1 MASKY
6 TEKELAE
13 AKDFLR
19 RRIDSELSMHADVEE
34 LLTIYAGLL
43 LDALYAGYTQDII
56 QELLHVLVD
65 RLLYDCEL
73 LALDEGRDDMRDEI
87 LAYMYDVRNDKTLR
101 DRVMERAGTFFNEVY
116 SVYLA
121 GNLLGLAKEALLF
134 SIIQNLKHPYDSD
147 LLNDVRE
154 KISAG
159 EIAGDMEDFDRPH
172 FGQGVEVS
180 SLGALQTITGHAVS
194 DAWMWWRHEHALKDG
209 ANAYVVLR
217 GSSYPCDECDSHT
230 GELYRIEDGHNRP
243 QYHPHCCC
251 VVVYLNVDEEYL
263 L

>member
-1 MASKY
+1 MTIKY
-6 TEKELAE
+6 TDRELAD

-19 RRIDSELSMHADVEE
+19 RRIDSELSMHADVDE
-34 LLTIYAGLL
+34 LLTLYAGIL
-43 LDALYAGYTQDII
+43 LDALYACYTQDLMR
-56 QELLHVLVD
+56 ELLSVLVD
-65 RLLYDCEL
+65 RLLYDCEVL
-73 LALDEGRDDMRDEI
+73 SLDEGREDMRDEI
-87 LAYMYDVRNDKTLR
+87 LAYMYDERNGNTLR
-101 DRVMERAGTFFNEVY
+101 DMVVERVYTFFNEVY
-116 SVYLA
+116 AVHLA
-121 GNLLGLAKEALLF
+121 GNLLGLAKEALLT
-134 SIIQNLKHPYDSD
+134 SIKQNLKHPYDSE
-147 LLNDVRE
+147 LLNEVRE
-154 KISAG
+154 KISTG
-159 EIAGDMEDFDRPH
+159 EIAGDIEDFDKPH